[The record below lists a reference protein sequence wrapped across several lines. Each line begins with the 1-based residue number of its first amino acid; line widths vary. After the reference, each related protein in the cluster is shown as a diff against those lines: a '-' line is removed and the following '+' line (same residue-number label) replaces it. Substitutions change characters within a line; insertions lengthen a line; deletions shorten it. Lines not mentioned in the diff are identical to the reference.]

1 MDFPNKGVPVG
12 KVRRDLKKAKELD
25 LPFAS
30 GRIIGSMCTDPLP
43 ISKEAYA
50 RFIEANMGNS
60 GLYPG
65 TADLEA
71 KVVSMLCSLLHAP
84 KNGAGGRVF
93 SGATESNI
101 SALWIARNM
110 SRKRKVVFGA
120 NAHFSIE
127 KGCDLLGLDPVVIPL
142 DGAYCIDVD
151 KVRGALDDACA
162 IVATAG
168 TTELGVVD
176 PIREIS
182 DICGDIPIHIDAA
195 FGGFVL
201 PFLQDIPDFDF
212 SVPNVVSLAIDHH
225 KMGMSSMPA
234 GSLVLRDAGQFK
246 HIQSRSPYLTR
257 QFQEGI
263 LGTRASSG
271 IASAYA
277 AMTTLCRKG
286 YAEIV
291 SNCMRVTNH
300 LMEGM
305 QEIGLEPVIRPLMN
319 ILSVRVKDPQNVYQE
334 LLKKGWVASVTRI
347 PSLRFVVMPHIKMK
361 HAELLLKDM
370 RALKKKGLL

>member
-1 MDFPNKGVPVG
+1 MRFPEKGMPTGMVH
-12 KVRRDLKKAKELD
+12 RDLQRARGKD
-25 LPFAS
+25 ISFAS
-30 GRIIGSMCTDPLP
+30 GRIIGSMCTEPLP

-65 TADLEA
+65 TTDLEL
-71 KVVSMLCSLLHAP
+71 KVISMLRSLMHAP
-84 KNGAGGRVF
+84 AGSGGRVF

-101 SALWIARNM
+101 SALWIARNA
-110 SRKRKVVFGA
+110 SRRRKVVFAA

-127 KGCDLLGLDPVVIPL
+127 KGCDLLGLEPVVIPL
-142 DGAYCIDVD
+142 DGSYRMDVARV
-151 KVRGALDDACA
+151 KGALDGACA
-162 IVATAG
+162 IVATTG

-182 DICGDIPIHIDAA
+182 NICGDVPIHIDAA

-201 PFLQDIPDFDF
+201 PFLPNVPDFDF
-212 SVPNVVSLAIDHH
+212 CVPSVTSMAIDHH

-234 GSLVLRDAGQFK
+234 GSLVLRNAGQFR

-277 AMTTLCRKG
+277 AMTTLGRKG
-286 YAEIV
+286 YTKIV
-291 SNCMRVTNH
+291 SDCMQVTNH
-300 LMEGM
+300 LMDGM
-305 QEIGLEPVIRPLMN
+305 QEIGLEPVIRPVMN
-319 ILSVRVKDPQNVYQE
+319 ILSVRVKDPHKVYQT
-334 LLKKGWVASVTRI
+334 LLKKGWVASVTRV

-361 HAELLLKDM
+361 HAELLLRDM
-370 RALKKKGLL
+370 RTLKKRGLF